1 MIGKTEQADKRTH
14 FTERAWLE
22 INLSNLRHNA
32 KALQKAM
39 PEGCALMAVVKC
51 DAYGHGGVLAAK
63 ELERTGVRS
72 FATATMEEAVRLRE
86 NGITGE
92 ILILGYTDAG
102 RARDLCGYNLM
113 QSVIGYEYARL
124 LDEAA
129 ACAGVSVQV
138 HIKIDTGMHRLG
150 ISAGK
155 TSEAGMVFAMQNLEV
170 CGIYTHLCCAD
181 SMRPE
186 DIACTR
192 GQIASFYR
200 LTGAL
205 EKEGIRLPKLHIQSS
220 YGLLNYP
227 DLVCDYVR
235 VGIALYGVLS
245 APNDDTV
252 LKPDL
257 RPVLSLKSR
266 VVLIR
271 EVRAGESVGYGR
283 SFTAG
288 HTARIAILPIGY
300 GDGFPRSLS
309 EGKGRVLIRQ
319 YVAPVVGRICM
330 DQLAVD
336 ITDAE
341 GITVGDT
348 ATLVGAEGYDEL
360 SAPAVADH
368 SDSISNELLCRMGA
382 RLPVITRS
390 EDRRFHTPE

>member
-1 MIGKTEQADKRTH
+1 MIGKTEQADKRKH
-14 FTERAWLE
+14 FMERAWLE
-22 INLSNLRHNA
+22 INLPNLRHNA

-155 TSEAGMVFAMQNLEV
+155 PSEAGMVFAMQNLEV

-227 DLVCDYVR
+227 ELRCDYVR
-235 VGIALYGVLS
+235 AGIALYGVRS
-245 APNDDTV
+245 KPENDTV
-252 LKPDL
+252 LNLEL

-271 EVRAGESVGYGR
+271 PVKKGETFGYGR
-283 SFTAG
+283 RFLAERDS
-288 HTARIAILPIGY
+288 RIAILPVGY
-300 GDGFPRSLS
+300 GDGYPGDLS
-309 EGKGRVLIRQ
+309 CGRGSVLIGG
-319 YVAPVVGRICM
+319 YSAPVIGRICM

-336 ITDAE
+336 ITEAE
-341 GITVGDT
+341 EIRMGDT
-348 ATLVGAEGYDEL
+348 ALLIGGAGV
-360 SAPAVADH
+360 SSQTAPAVAAA
-368 SDSISNELLCRMGA
+368 SGRIANELLCRMGA
-382 RLPVITRS
+382 RLPVVPV
-390 EDRRFHTPE
+390 E